1 MQLVQLHS
9 DILSAQDQY
18 IGLKGNAKLE
28 LEREFEYILKGLDKL
43 YTSSSKLTREQVAK
57 SAAQGEARVQK
68 RMKGVKD
75 RVELM
80 KGKWFDAGKP
90 IVRRAMDGVSQAL
103 GTEYAD
109 LAAKV
114 SGESQ
119 RRTAC

>member
-57 SAAQGEARVQK
+57 SAAQGGARVQK

-109 LAAKV
+109 LTAKV

>member
-114 SGESQ
+114 GGESQ